1 MTSRRAVLALLALAA
16 TSASPVVSAAQD
28 LSKPVVFVP
37 PANHKPLGRIDS
49 ILRSPGG
56 NRIQLIAMT
65 PKDDGAMTA
74 TAQPQLHWYISG
86 ATELSATFSLRKHPN
101 SSPTPILQCEV
112 PGPIAAGVHEIS
124 LGKHGITLES
134 NTDYGWYV
142 RLNEPAGG
150 KQPSVITS
158 YIVVP
163 DLGRVGGPRDTRATP
178 EARYRAY
185 MQQGYWYDAL
195 ATIVGL
201 FESVPLSTDYRNR
214 YVELLKD
221 GGLDDVAAR
230 VTTPPRVISACVAA
244 PPR

>member
-1 MTSRRAVLALLALAA
+1 MNVHRTVLAVLALVA
-16 TSASPVVSAAQD
+16 TSASPRTSAAQE
-28 LSKPVVFVP
+28 LTEPLRFVR
-37 PANHKPLGRIDS
+37 PANPKPLGRIDS
-49 ILRSPGG
+49 TVRKSGG
-56 NRIQLIAMT
+56 GGIRLIAMT

-101 SSPTPILQCEV
+101 PSPSPILECEV
-112 PGPIAAGVHEIS
+112 RGPITAGVHEIR
-124 LGKHGITLES
+124 LGDHGVSLES

-142 RLNEPAGG
+142 RLNEPAGA
-150 KQPSVITS
+150 KPLTVITS

-163 DLGRVGGPRDTRATP
+163 DLSRVGGLREAPASP
-178 EARYRAY
+178 EARYRTY
-185 MQQGYWYDAL
+185 IKSGYWYDAL

-201 FESVPLSTDYRNR
+201 LESVPLSTDYRNR

-230 VTTPPRVISACVAA
+230 VTTPPRVTSACVTR
-244 PPR
+244 PVP